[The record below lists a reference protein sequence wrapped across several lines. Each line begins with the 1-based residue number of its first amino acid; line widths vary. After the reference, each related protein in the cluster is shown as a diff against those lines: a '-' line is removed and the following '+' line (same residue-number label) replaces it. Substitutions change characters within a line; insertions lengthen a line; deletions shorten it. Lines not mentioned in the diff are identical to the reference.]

1 MATTIGR
8 ISEQI
13 QRIINGG
20 DPSSDNQIQLQE
32 IKLLVGQVCNKL
44 LKLERFATNMPEGDY
59 GVPQAMI
66 ATYDNIPVTA
76 YKDRAKS
83 VLPTTPISLP
93 RNMGVWAIST
103 TSDPDNMFIPIPSGT
118 FGLLKKID
126 VERDMF
132 GQIAYEVEGMNV
144 VYSKDIRNAP
154 LSINAVTIKLLV
166 IDPSVMGDYD
176 ILPIP
181 ADMEPEVIAQTLQM
195 LSAYQPKDNSVDG
208 NNKV

>member
-1 MATTIGR
+1 
-8 ISEQI
+8 
-13 QRIINGG
+13 
-20 DPSSDNQIQLQE
+20 
-32 IKLLVGQVCNKL
+32 
-44 LKLERFATNMPEGDY
+44 MPEGDY

-126 VERDMF
+126 VEKDMF

-154 LSINAVTIKLLV
+154 LSINTVTIKLLV

>member
-44 LKLERFATNMPEGDY
+44 LKLERFSVNMPEGDY
-59 GVPQAMI
+59 GVPQSMI

-83 VLPTTPISLP
+83 EIGRAHV
-93 RNMGVWAIST
+93 
-103 TSDPDNMFIPIPSGT
+103 
-118 FGLLKKID
+118 
-126 VERDMF
+126 
-132 GQIAYEVEGMNV
+132 
-144 VYSKDIRNAP
+144 
-154 LSINAVTIKLLV
+154 
-166 IDPSVMGDYD
+166 
-176 ILPIP
+176 
-181 ADMEPEVIAQTLQM
+181 
-195 LSAYQPKDNSVDG
+195 
-208 NNKV
+208 